1 MDSSST
7 SSMAA
12 ANNRDS
18 PDDDGPISFTNALAK
33 DAALQFQLRKFPEC
47 LEILHQ
53 LLRIKPDDP
62 KILHNIAIVEN
73 FQDGFSNPKR
83 FLEVLN
89 SLKRRSEELARAS
102 GEHVEAA
109 SNTVSKATI
118 GTKGSNS
125 VANQVSPMS
134 STPSVYDDEF
144 DVSVTMFN
152 IAATWYN
159 LHEYEKSFS
168 LLEPLYQN
176 IEPIDERV
184 AYQVCLLLL
193 DVSLICS
200 HASRAADVISYMER
214 VFVGNALV
222 SQGDNGSFTQQQ
234 STNLVSNSSSLP
246 NNAIVSDD
254 STASANGLESPLSGN
269 LSEDTLYDSF
279 MSTFGSSG
287 QNLSRPS
294 NDRPR
299 DESFIT
305 SDKLH
310 LYKIWL
316 LLLARNLKAAKR
328 EVKMAMNVARGKD
341 YSLALFLKSQLEYAR
356 GNHRKAIKLL
366 MASSNRTETGTSS
379 MYYNNL
385 GCIYY
390 QLGKYHTS
398 TIFFSKA
405 LNTNSSLQK
414 EKSLKLLTF
423 AQDKSLLIVYNCGV
437 TYLATGKPALAARC
451 FREASSVFYKRP
463 LLWLRIAEC
472 CLMAL
477 EQKSEI
483 NVHVIG
489 RGKWRQLVIENG
501 VSRNEQVEF
510 VGKENIFSSD
520 DRRQFKLSMSFARNC
535 LSNALHL
542 LNCSNSKSDSLSNSA
557 SEENESRET
566 TSKGTNPKAS
576 NLTVSPG
583 QVNSNGEVKEQKVGN
598 SLNASL
604 QSSISEYE
612 GICGKQSQ
620 TIKQAVLADL
630 AFVELELGNPL
641 KALSTARSL
650 LRIPECSRIYIFLG
664 NLYAAEALC
673 LLNRLKEASEHLYV
687 YVSSENNV
695 ELPYSQEDWQQWQSE
710 KPLDCEEPNGG
721 GLGGNATLRDESQ
734 GVAFLN
740 PDEARATLW
749 AELAVMSAFQGD
761 IEKAHKLVEQALLVI
776 PNKSEV
782 VLTAIY
788 VDLVCGNT
796 QGAIAR
802 LKQCTRVRFLPSNL
816 TSKGSS

>member
-414 EKSLKLLTF
+414 EKPLKLLTF